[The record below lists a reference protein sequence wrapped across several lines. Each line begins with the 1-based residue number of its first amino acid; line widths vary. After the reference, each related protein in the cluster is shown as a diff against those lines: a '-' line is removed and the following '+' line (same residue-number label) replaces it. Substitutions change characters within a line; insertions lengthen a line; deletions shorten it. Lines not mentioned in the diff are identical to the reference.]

1 MFDIEGLDL
10 FSYNHDTIV
19 YDASMSVSVSS
30 GVISRRDN
38 TARKARYREYRSS
51 EHASCLRQFFVP
63 YNDATPANAN
73 YDDDSLSLGASDGQD
88 REDYLDRLLFFPPW
102 IREQAAATE
111 YVQELLGDEVSRITP
126 MFVLLFEF
134 YVKCA
139 LIIVYRI
146 AIHEE
151 LDDDAIAASTNS
163 ISTAWEIFALYG
175 GGAFLFLRNISR
187 AINLWHLRMFY
198 DACFLDLWRWVDG
211 LCAVFLIGT
220 TIWMHFDIESGVLH
234 YIQFSELAAITTGF
248 LWLQMISYLRAVWLR
263 FSLFVDVVLWV
274 GSACVPSFVF
284 FIQ

>member
-10 FSYNHDTIV
+10 FSHNHHNATVVD
-19 YDASMSVSVSS
+19 DPSMSVSVSS
-30 GVISRRDN
+30 GVISKSNNN

-63 YNDATPANAN
+63 YNDATAADDN

-88 REDYLDRLLFFPPW
+88 WEDYLDRLLFLPPW

-111 YVQELLGDEVSRITP
+111 YVQELLGDEVSRITL

-151 LDDDAIAASTNS
+151 LDDDAT
-163 ISTAWEIFALYG
+163 
-175 GGAFLFLRNISR
+175 
-187 AINLWHLRMFY
+187 
-198 DACFLDLWRWVDG
+198 
-211 LCAVFLIGT
+211 
-220 TIWMHFDIESGVLH
+220 
-234 YIQFSELAAITTGF
+234 Q
-248 LWLQMISYLRAVWLR
+248 
-263 FSLFVDVVLWV
+263 
-274 GSACVPSFVF
+274 
-284 FIQ
+284 